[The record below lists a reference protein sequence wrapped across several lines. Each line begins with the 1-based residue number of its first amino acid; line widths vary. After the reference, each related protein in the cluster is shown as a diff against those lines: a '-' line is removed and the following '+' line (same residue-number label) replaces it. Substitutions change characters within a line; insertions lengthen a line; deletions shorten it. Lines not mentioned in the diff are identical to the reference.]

1 MKGEFGRKTADKQ
14 REYTRIVQNIA
25 NNDMKNALLILR
37 IYQLYW
43 KRFPQILYTVFL
55 YI

>member
-25 NNDMKNALLILR
+25 SNDMENGKCPPN
-37 IYQLYW
+37 
-43 KRFPQILYTVFL
+43 T
-55 YI
+55 